1 MHASFHLLHFF
12 QSHNSI
18 VSSLAVDSFPGC
30 VYSRNISRLWT
41 RLFLVFSSVF
51 PGQSGEA
58 ILVLV
63 GWIFDHRH
71 KAFHR
76 DRVNMLSDLWS
87 KFFLNKFL
95 QNFPDIFTFRIHF
108 NMCIILVSFDY
119 FNREIISYLWLYVLE
134 YSVWTHRLE
143 LVFRTSSH
151 FGRVGLWYRI
161 DFIWLF
167 QSWNHMV
174 FIVTFMGYFVWIHHL
189 ENMSN
194 LQDITKSC
202 IHANWFHLIIS
213 VVKSYR
219 FIRTICWDIRIE
231 LISHHAVV
239 KREQKGALAASL
251 YHEET

>member
-1 MHASFHLLHFF
+1 MHRFTCCISF
-12 QSHNSI
+12 SHTI
-18 VSSLAVDSFPGC
+18 VVSSLAVDSFPGC

-41 RLFLVFSSVF
+41 RLFLVFRSVF

-71 KAFHR
+71 NAFHR

-95 QNFPDIFTFRIHF
+95 QNFPDIFTFRIYY
-108 NMCIILVSFDY
+108 NVCTILVSFDY

-143 LVFRTSSH
+143 LLFRTSSH
-151 FGRVGLWYRI
+151 FGRVGLWCRI
-161 DFIWLF
+161 DFI
-167 QSWNHMV
+167 
-174 FIVTFMGYFVWIHHL
+174 WIHHL
-189 ENMSN
+189 ENISN
-194 LQDITKSC
+194 LQDITKSG

-213 VVKSYR
+213 VVKSYCI
-219 FIRTICWDIRIE
+219 IRTICWDIRIE
-231 LISHHAVV
+231 LIFHHAVV
-239 KREQKGALAASL
+239 KREQKGASAASL